1 MWVFYF
7 CTMFYEEIITFLTSK
22 GLSALVSKGL
32 AAFIITASI
41 SLIVIVINFITRKI
55 ILSFF
60 KRIAKS
66 TSSSFDDLLIKNKVP
81 RLLSYIPSLF
91 FLFWIIPSY
100 SNTLY
105 LLIEAFT
112 VILFIL
118 TVRAVLNTVKD
129 YFKSTDSLKHIPV
142 DSYIQVVMIFMW
154 FVGIVLILSILT
166 GREVGTFLAS
176 IGALSAIIILVFRD
190 TILGFVS
197 SIQITVNDTVR
208 IGDWI
213 TMKGSNA
220 DGNVIEVNLSTVKV
234 QNFDNTITT
243 IPTYKLVSDSFI
255 NWRGMDES
263 DGRRIKRSLLIKPS
277 SIKFLDDEEI
287 ESLKKIH
294 LLSDYIK
301 KIHKEIKSHNSSNQV
316 DKSMLINGRNLTNL
330 GIFRE
335 YVQRYLK
342 EHPDTN
348 DNLTMMC
355 RQLQPTAQGIPIQ
368 IYAFSKD
375 KEWTKYEALTSDIFD
390 HLLSSVKYFNLECF
404 ELNQFPVQ

>member
-1 MWVFYF
+1 
-7 CTMFYEEIITFLTSK
+7 MFYEEIITFLTSK
-22 GLSALVSKGL
+22 GLSELVSQGL
-32 AAFIITASI
+32 ATLIIVASI
-41 SLIVIVINFITRKI
+41 SLVVIVINFITKKI

-60 KRIAKS
+60 KRIARS

-81 RLLSYIPSLF
+81 GLLSYIPSLF

-118 TVRAVLNTVKD
+118 TVRAILNTVKD
-129 YFKSTDSLKHIPV
+129 YFKSSDSLKHIPV
-142 DSYIQVVMIFMW
+142 DSYIQVIMIFIW
-154 FVGIVLILSILT
+154 FVGIILILSVLT

-176 IGALSAIIILVFRD
+176 LGALSAIIILVFRD

-255 NWRGMDES
+255 NWRGMSES

-301 KIHKEIKSHNSSNQV
+301 KIHKEIKSYNSSNQV

-335 YVQRYLK
+335 YIQRYLK

-404 ELNQFPVQ
+404 ELNQFPAQ

>member
-1 MWVFYF
+1 
-7 CTMFYEEIITFLTSK
+7 MFYEEIITFLTSK
-22 GLSALVSKGL
+22 GLSEVVSQGL
-32 AAFIITASI
+32 ATLIIIASI
-41 SLIVIVINFITRKI
+41 SLVVIVINFITKKI

-81 RLLSYIPSLF
+81 GLLSYIPSLF
-91 FLFWIIPSY
+91 FLFWIIPTY

-118 TVRAVLNTVKD
+118 TVRAILNTVKD
-129 YFKSTDSLKHIPV
+129 YFKSSDSLKHIPV
-142 DSYIQVVMIFMW
+142 DSYIQVIMIFIW
-154 FVGIVLILSILT
+154 FVGIILILSVLT

-176 IGALSAIIILVFRD
+176 LGALSAIIILVFRD

-255 NWRGMDES
+255 NWRGMSES

-301 KIHKEIKSHNSSNQV
+301 KIHKEIKSYNSSNQV

-335 YVQRYLK
+335 YIQRYLK

>member
-1 MWVFYF
+1 
-7 CTMFYEEIITFLTSK
+7 MFYEEIITFLTSK
-22 GLSALVSKGL
+22 GLSEVVSQGL
-32 AAFIITASI
+32 ATLIIVASI
-41 SLIVIVINFITRKI
+41 SLVVIVINFITKKI

-81 RLLSYIPSLF
+81 GLLSYIPSLF
-91 FLFWIIPSY
+91 FLFWIIPTY

-118 TVRAVLNTVKD
+118 TVRAILNTVKD
-129 YFKSTDSLKHIPV
+129 YFKSSDSLKHIPV
-142 DSYIQVVMIFMW
+142 DSYIQVIMIFIW
-154 FVGIVLILSILT
+154 FVGIILILSVLT

-176 IGALSAIIILVFRD
+176 LGALSAIIILVFRD

-255 NWRGMDES
+255 NWRGMSES

-301 KIHKEIKSHNSSNQV
+301 KIHKEIKSYNSSNQV

>member
-1 MWVFYF
+1 
-7 CTMFYEEIITFLTSK
+7 MFYEEIIKFLTSK
-22 GLSALVSKGL
+22 GLSELVSQGL
-32 AAFIITASI
+32 ATLIIIASI
-41 SLIVIVINFITRKI
+41 TLVVIVINFITKKI

-81 RLLSYIPSLF
+81 GLLSYIPSLF
-91 FLFWIIPSY
+91 FLFWIIPTY

-118 TVRAVLNTVKD
+118 TVRAILNTVKD
-129 YFKSTDSLKHIPV
+129 YFKSSDSLKHIPV
-142 DSYIQVVMIFMW
+142 DSYIQVIMIFIW
-154 FVGIVLILSILT
+154 FVGIILILSVLT

-176 IGALSAIIILVFRD
+176 LGALSAIIILVFRD

-301 KIHKEIKSHNSSNQV
+301 KIHKEIKSYNSSNQV

>member
-1 MWVFYF
+1 
-7 CTMFYEEIITFLTSK
+7 MFYDEIITFLTSK
-22 GLSALVSKGL
+22 GLSEVVSQGL
-32 AAFIITASI
+32 ATLIIVASI
-41 SLIVIVINFITRKI
+41 SLVVIVINFITKKI

-66 TSSSFDDLLIKNKVP
+66 TSSSFDDLLIKNRVP
-81 RLLSYIPSLF
+81 GLLSYIPSLF

-118 TVRAVLNTVKD
+118 TVRAILNTVKD
-129 YFKSTDSLKHIPV
+129 YFKSSDSLKHIPV
-142 DSYIQVVMIFMW
+142 DSYIQVIMIFIW
-154 FVGIVLILSILT
+154 FVGIILILSILT
-166 GREVGTFLAS
+166 GREIGTFLAS
-176 IGALSAIIILVFRD
+176 LGALSAIIILVFRD

-220 DGNVIEVNLSTVKV
+220 DGTVIEVNLSTVKV

-255 NWRGMDES
+255 NWRGMSES

-277 SIKFLDDEEI
+277 SIKFLDDQEI

-301 KIHKEIKSHNSSNQV
+301 KVHKEIKSHNSSNQV

-335 YVQRYLK
+335 YIQRYLK

-348 DNLTMMC
+348 DDLTMMC

-404 ELNQFPVQ
+404 ELNQFPAQ